1 MEGLYLMHTREF
13 IATNKPIMKL
23 GRSNNTENRTNQYP
37 KGSRIM
43 LMIACKNSIACE
55 AYLINLFKT
64 KFKQAKYYGT
74 EYFEGNYR
82 DMIKEICNYVNN
94 LDIVE
99 DVIEEEKVVKKEKKV
114 VKKVVDKVV
123 DKVVV
128 KVVDKVVVKEDKE
141 KEEKKKKEKEKKEK
155 EEKKKDEKN
164 KVNNI
169 LDRTCP
175 KCNYIFK
182 YPSRLKKHF
191 ETVIHCRKSETE
203 IEEYFSNIKKNII
216 IFKCSGCNKNFSR
229 KDSLNR
235 HCKTLECSKPQ

>member
-13 IATNKPIMKL
+13 IATNTPILKL

-94 LDIVE
+94 LAVVE

-114 VKKVVDKVV
+114 VKKVVDKEE
-123 DKVVV
+123 KVVERV
-128 KVVDKVVVKEDKE
+128 IDKVVVKEDKE
-141 KEEKKKKEKEKKEK
+141 KEEKKKKEKEKKIL
-155 EEKKKDEKN
+155 KK
-164 KVNNI
+164 
-169 LDRTCP
+169 DRTCP
-175 KCNYIFK
+175 KCNYVFK
-182 YPSRLKKHF
+182 FPSMLKIHF
-191 ETVIHCRKSETE
+191 RKSYHCLLNEEE
-203 IEEYFSNIKKNII
+203 IKLFFNPNINII
-216 IFKCSGCNKNFSR
+216 KCNICCRDFKQKS
-229 KDSLNR
+229 SLYR
-235 HCKTLECSKPQ
+235 HQRNITCVKPQETISN

>member
-94 LDIVE
+94 LAVVE
-99 DVIEEEKVVKKEKKV
+99 DVIEEN
-114 VKKVVDKVV
+114 
-123 DKVVV
+123 
-128 KVVDKVVVKEDKE
+128 KVVVKEDKKE
-141 KEEKKKKEKEKKEK
+141 EKVDEKVVVKEDKKEDKKKEEKKEEKKKEEKKKKKEEKEKKIL
-155 EEKKKDEKN
+155 KK
-164 KVNNI
+164 
-169 LDRTCP
+169 DRTCP
-175 KCNYIFK
+175 KCNYVFK
-182 YPSRLKKHF
+182 FPSMLKIHF
-191 ETVIHCRKSETE
+191 RKSYHCLLNEEE
-203 IEEYFSNIKKNII
+203 IMLFVNPNINIIKCNICCRDFKQKSSLYRHQRNIK
-216 IFKCSGCNKNFSR
+216 
-229 KDSLNR
+229 
-235 HCKTLECSKPQ
+235 CSKSQETISN

>member
-13 IATNKPIMKL
+13 IATNTPILKL

-94 LDIVE
+94 LAVVE

-114 VKKVVDKVV
+114 VKKVVDKEE
-123 DKVVV
+123 KVVERV
-128 KVVDKVVVKEDKE
+128 IDKVVVKEDKE

-155 EEKKKDEKN
+155 EEKKKKEKE
-164 KVNNI
+164 KKI
-169 LDRTCP
+169 LKKDRTCP
-175 KCNYIFK
+175 KCNYVFK
-182 YPSRLKKHF
+182 FPSMLKIHF
-191 ETVIHCRKSETE
+191 RKSYHCLLNEEE
-203 IEEYFSNIKKNII
+203 IKLFFNPNINIIKCNICCRDFKQKSSLYRHQRNIK
-216 IFKCSGCNKNFSR
+216 C
-229 KDSLNR
+229 L
-235 HCKTLECSKPQ
+235 HL